1 MNTCRRKDDHECLIE
16 LVVSALFMNTNYLDF
31 LFFLHVFLLHLSL
44 IGFFV
49 AFLFLDFFLLNFLSC
64 NMLGLFKRTPLLP
77 LDQSLE
83 IEEVFP
89 LFYHV
94 VERSLDHRNPESD
107 RCQDPRD
114 THIVC
119 VCVCVK
125 ERLPVATIKGAD
137 FAWACLKAGR
147 GDKIRVDGPQTRF
160 KKKVEKKRA

>member
-1 MNTCRRKDDHECLIE
+1 MNTCRRKDDHECLID

-31 LFFLHVFLLHLSL
+31 LFLLHLSL
-44 IGFFV
+44 LGFFV

-94 VERSLDHRNPESD
+94 VERSPDHRNPESD

-125 ERLPVATIKGAD
+125 ECLPVAMIKGAD
-137 FAWACLKAGR
+137 FAWACSTHPKAGR
-147 GDKIRVDGPQTRF
+147 GTKFESMARRLG
-160 KKKVEKKRA
+160 